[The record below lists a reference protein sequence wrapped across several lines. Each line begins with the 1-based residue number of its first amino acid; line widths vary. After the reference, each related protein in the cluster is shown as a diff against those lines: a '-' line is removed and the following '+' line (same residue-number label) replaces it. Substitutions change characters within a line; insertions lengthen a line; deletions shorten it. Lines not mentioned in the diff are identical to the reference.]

1 MKNSTKGFRNVFMC
15 LQQKVSNICEYIHL
29 PAQSGNTRILK
40 KMNRTYTR
48 EWYDAKINRIREVIP
63 NCAISTDIITGFCS
77 ESENEHQ
84 DTVQLMKQVRYE
96 LAYMFFYSERP
107 GTLAQ
112 KKFEDDVP
120 EDVKKSRLKEIID
133 IQTQINKELNEEEIG
148 EIHEVLIEG
157 ISKRD
162 ENDFRGR
169 NSQNKVIIFPR
180 ENFNI
185 GDYVNV
191 QVEKSTSATLIGRAV
206 KTGNH

>member
-1 MKNSTKGFRNVFMC
+1 
-15 LQQKVSNICEYIHL
+15 
-29 PAQSGNTRILK
+29 
-40 KMNRTYTR
+40 MNRTYTR
-48 EWYDAKINRIREVIP
+48 EWYDEKVARIREVIP
-63 NCAISTDIITGFCS
+63 KCAISTDIITGFCS

-84 DTVQLMKQVRYE
+84 DTVQLIKDVRYE

-112 KKFEDDVP
+112 KKFEDDVS
-120 EDVKKSRLKEIID
+120 EKVKKRRLQEIID
-133 IQTQINKELNEEEIG
+133 IQTKINKELNEKEIG
-148 EIHEVLIEG
+148 EIHEVLVEG

-191 QVEKSTSATLIGRAV
+191 QVEKSTSATLIGKSV
-206 KTGNH
+206 KIEND